1 MNEELKGY
9 LIELLVIVVAVLIA
23 DIIYG
28 VLVK

>member
-1 MNEELKGY
+1 MNADLKGY
-9 LIELLVIVVAVLIA
+9 LIELVIIILAVLIA

>member
-9 LIELLVIVVAVLIA
+9 LIELLIIVVAVLIA